1 MAFTETSAPPTPPA
15 PQNPPPVANFRP
27 SETSTTA
34 KTVVLSLLAGLLILM
49 VLPIAALL
57 LLGSRVEEPAVE
69 QTLPREELVIP
80 AGDTYVDP
88 NGGFTIQTSPDWGDP
103 TINPNTTTGLP
114 ATAFELPAFSSPEF
128 TANINIS
135 SNTVTAG
142 SSLQALTEEEL
153 RVARTQLDEIAPA
166 QIEVRNIGGE
176 QVSTMRGEF
185 GIQGLELGFFSVGH
199 LEGSNYRLVT
209 MAVPLDRLDD
219 ALAAYEQHL
228 LSLRSE

>member
-1 MAFTETSAPPTPPA
+1 M
-15 PQNPPPVANFRP
+15 
-27 SETSTTA
+27 
-34 KTVVLSLLAGLLILM
+34 
-49 VLPIAALL
+49 
-57 LLGSRVEEPAVE
+57 
-69 QTLPREELVIP
+69 
-80 AGDTYVDP
+80 
-88 NGGFTIQTSPDWGDP
+88 
-103 TINPNTTTGLP
+103 
-114 ATAFELPAFSSPEF
+114 
-128 TANINIS
+128 
-135 SNTVTAG
+135 TAG